1 MLDAAAMFE
10 LLELV
15 SKRWYGVFLYLVV
28 NYDAVDT
35 LHVLLQYWISYS
47 YVYIYIADIF
57 ALN

>member
-35 LHVLLQYWISYS
+35 LHVLLQYWTSYS

>member
-35 LHVLLQYWISYS
+35 LHVLLQYWTSYS
-47 YVYIYIADIF
+47 YVYIYI
-57 ALN
+57 

>member
-28 NYDAVDT
+28 
-35 LHVLLQYWISYS
+35 
-47 YVYIYIADIF
+47 
-57 ALN
+57 